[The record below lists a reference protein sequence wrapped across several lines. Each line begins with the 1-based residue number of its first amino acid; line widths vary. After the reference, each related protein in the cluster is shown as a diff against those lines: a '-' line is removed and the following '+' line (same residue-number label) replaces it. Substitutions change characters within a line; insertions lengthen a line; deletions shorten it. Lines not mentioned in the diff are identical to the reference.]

1 MRIATSATGLVTAL
15 SFAVLSIAIAH
26 AQHSGAAEPMSDEQ
40 MIKSAMSAAPP
51 AVAKDATIVAIEKDG
66 KTRVLRKGSNAFTC
80 IPDNP
85 NSPGPDPM
93 CGDKNAMEW
102 AQAWMEKKE
111 PPANKVGF
119 LYMLEGGTDASN
131 TDPYATAPS
140 AGNNWIETGPHVMI
154 VGATKMMEGY
164 PRDAKPDTS
173 KPYVMWPGTP
183 YEHVMIPVK

>member
-1 MRIATSATGLVTAL
+1 MRIATSTTGLAAIL

-26 AQHSGAAEPMSDEQ
+26 AQHSGAAAPMSDEQ

-66 KTRVLRKGSNAFTC
+66 KTRELRKGSNEFTC

-102 AQAWMEKKE
+102 AKAWMDHKE

-140 AGNNWIETGPHVMI
+140 AGNNWIETGPHVMV
-154 VGATKMMEGY
+154 VGAAKMMEGY

-183 YEHVMIPVK
+183 YEHVMIPVR